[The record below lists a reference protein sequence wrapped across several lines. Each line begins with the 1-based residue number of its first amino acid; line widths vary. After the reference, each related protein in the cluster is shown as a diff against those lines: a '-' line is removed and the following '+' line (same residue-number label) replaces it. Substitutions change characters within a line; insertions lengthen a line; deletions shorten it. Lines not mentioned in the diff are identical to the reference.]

1 MQRQQQQQQ
10 KPTPVTMTALQAC
23 NTPSCEAPMSSSS
36 HTSMCSSRTRPAV
49 LTWQALLLQ
58 LERVLLILRARQP
71 LVLQPQQIQLV
82 LQCLMNWMLP

>member
-1 MQRQQQQQQ
+1 M
-10 KPTPVTMTALQAC
+10 
-23 NTPSCEAPMSSSS
+23 
-36 HTSMCSSRTRPAV
+36 

-71 LVLQPQQIQLV
+71 LVLQSQQIQLV

>member
-1 MQRQQQQQQ
+1 
-10 KPTPVTMTALQAC
+10 
-23 NTPSCEAPMSSSS
+23 MSSSS
-36 HTSMCSSRTRPAV
+36 HTSMCSRTRPAV

-58 LERVLLILRARQP
+58 LERVLLILRTRQP